1 MDLYR
6 LDSNYLPASEWIR
19 QTIQRLGTKDDVI
32 EFFLLKNTLLSETFI
47 RWYIINFSLKF
58 NELEK

>member
-1 MDLYR
+1 MDLYP

-32 EFFLLKNTLLSETFI
+32 EFFFI
-47 RWYIINFSLKF
+47 KDHTSFRNLHSLVHNQF
-58 NELEK
+58 FI